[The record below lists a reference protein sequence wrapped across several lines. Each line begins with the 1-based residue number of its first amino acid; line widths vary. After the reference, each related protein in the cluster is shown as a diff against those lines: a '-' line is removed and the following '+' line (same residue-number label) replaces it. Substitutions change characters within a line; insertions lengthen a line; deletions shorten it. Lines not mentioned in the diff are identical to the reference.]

1 MSLNAIIVCTSITT
15 GQDSACRGGP
25 GAAYVYSGEHGGV
38 MLWQNENE
46 PVGYCM
52 DTASGVFRRRGAAVT
67 YR

>member
-1 MSLNAIIVCTSITT
+1 MRAFVP
-15 GQDSACRGGP
+15 GP
-25 GAAYVYSGEHGGV
+25 LIGAAYVYSSQHGGV

>member
-1 MSLNAIIVCTSITT
+1 VP
-15 GQDSACRGGP
+15 GP
-25 GAAYVYSGEHGGV
+25 LIGAAYVYSSQHGGV

-52 DTASGVFRRRGAAVT
+52 ATESGVFRRRGAAVT